1 MVSQDAT
8 GQPVQ
13 RATRQSEIWDE
24 IKTGLLFKGHQES

>member
-13 RATRQSEIWDE
+13 RATRQSEIWDGIE
-24 IKTGLLFKGHQES
+24 TGLLLKGHQEN